1 MFVLTIMILGL
12 NFKQKE
18 VYMSEKTS
26 WLLECIK
33 MTILRD
39 NGKNRFFFNRIVGRA
54 LQFRK

>member
-26 WLLECIK
+26 WLLECINNDYLK
-33 MTILRD
+33 
-39 NGKNRFFFNRIVGRA
+39 G
-54 LQFRK
+54 